1 MFKVNVR
8 GYKRSPQSAED
19 GVKNNFITD
28 DCTGLTQQ
36 AFVR

>member
-8 GYKRSPQSAED
+8 GYKRPPQGPED

-28 DCTGLTQQ
+28 GQ
-36 AFVR
+36 